1 MKIEILRERENKPLA
16 RKEVDFRVDHA
27 GAGTPSR
34 ADIRAK
40 IVAQFDADKDSVVIK
55 SLDTKFGAGMTEGS
69 ARIYSDPDQMKRIE
83 LNHIVKRHK
92 SEEKPEKKSEE
103 KPEKRSE
110 EESEEKP
117 KKKAEEK
124 PEKKSE
130 EKKEGES

>member
-1 MKIEILRERENKPLA
+1 MPMKIEILKERENKPLA

-40 IVAQFDADKDSVVIK
+40 IVAQFDANKESVIIK
-55 SLDTKFGAGMTEGS
+55 SLDTKFGAGMTEGT

-83 LNHIVKRHK
+83 LDHIVKRHK
-92 SEEKPEKKSEE
+92 SEEKPKKKAEEKPEKKSEE

-110 EESEEKP
+110 EESEEK
-117 KKKAEEK
+117 
-124 PEKKSE
+124 
-130 EKKEGES
+130 KEGES